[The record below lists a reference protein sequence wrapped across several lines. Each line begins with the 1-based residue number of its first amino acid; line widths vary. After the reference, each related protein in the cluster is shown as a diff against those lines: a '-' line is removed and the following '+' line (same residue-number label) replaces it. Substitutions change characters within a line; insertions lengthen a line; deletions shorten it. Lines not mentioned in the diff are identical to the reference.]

1 MLKIHGR
8 ANSSNVQKVVWALDE
23 MNVPYGRI
31 DAGGAFGIVD
41 TPEYKAM
48 NPNSRVPTMDDDGF
62 ILWESNAIVRY
73 LAAKHDIGGLCP
85 SDPRQRADAD
95 RWMDWQQT
103 TVGGAI
109 TPIFWNLVRTAEPD
123 RDLAAVEAA
132 RLTMID
138 LMWIIDKALADR
150 PYLAGDTFTMGDIP
164 IAIAVYR
171 WVTLIQ
177 DRPAMANLEAWYD
190 RLTQRAAL
198 KTNVLDIPL
207 T

>member
-123 RDLAAVEAA
+123 RDLAAIEAA

-190 RLTQRAAL
+190 RLTQRTAL

>member
-31 DAGGAFGIVD
+31 DAGGAFGIVG